1 MKSKQQNIGE
11 AIVQQEKNQTEKEM
25 QSRNYFVNAP
35 HSLAKVAQV
44 NVELEF
50 TWASLKRILDRNI
63 AQNYTK
69 IDQCK
74 QNK

>member
-11 AIVQQEKNQTEKEM
+11 AMVQQKKKHKQTEKEM

-50 TWASLKRILDRNI
+50 T
-63 AQNYTK
+63 
-69 IDQCK
+69 
-74 QNK
+74 